1 MNVKMSDP
9 YDTEKLYPVLEREA
23 QPPPTPLIANG
34 HEYRLRSCSKILENM
49 EKDAKHYGSTL
60 KKYTRSRNTFSHL
73 SGVTAGASVVLS
85 ASGLG
90 TGMTGIG
97 IPIGASLGALGGI
110 CGMLSLFFGLT
121 SKKMSK
127 KVSKHVDNVARAK
140 ATINSINSVVSKA
153 MRDGVISDEEYKIVT
168 NIDNVYNNRMAS
180 IRRSTNAE
188 DLKKTS
194 GKGRCRNLRVF
205 TTKKNT
211 NRTPTRCT
219 RTVTLSSEKSNGSKS
234 FVIRFHKESW

>member
-1 MNVKMSDP
+1 MSDP
-9 YDTEKLYPVLEREA
+9 YNTEKLYPLLEKEA
-23 QPPPTPLIANG
+23 QPPPTPLIGSG

-49 EKDAKHYGSTL
+49 ERDVKHYGSTL

-73 SGVTAGASVVLS
+73 CGATAAASVVLS
-85 ASGLG
+85 ASGFG
-90 TGMTGIG
+90 TGLTGVG
-97 IPIGASLGALGGI
+97 IPVGASLGALGGL
-110 CGMLSLFFGLT
+110 CGILSMMFAMT

-127 KVSKHVDNVARAK
+127 KVAKHVDNVARAK

-188 DLKKTS
+188 DLKKIQE
-194 GKGRCRNLRVF
+194 KEDAEILEFLR
-205 TTKKNT
+205 KR
-211 NRTPTRCT
+211 RTPTAPPPDAPAQ
-219 RTVTLSSEKSNGSKS
+219 
-234 FVIRFHKESW
+234 

>member
-1 MNVKMSDP
+1 MSDP
-9 YDTEKLYPVLEREA
+9 YNTESLYPVLEEKVVPTLSS
-23 QPPPTPLIANG
+23 PPPTPLIGTG
-34 HEYRLRSCSKILENM
+34 HEYRLRSCQKILENM
-49 EKDAKHYGSTL
+49 ERDAKHYGSTL

-73 SGVTAGASVVLS
+73 SGLTAGASVVLS

-140 ATINSINSVVSKA
+140 ATINSINTVVSKA
-153 MRDGVISDEEYKIVT
+153 MRDGVISDTEYKIVT

-188 DLKKTS
+188 DLKKIQE
-194 GKGRCRNLRVF
+194 KEDAEILEFIRKR
-205 TTKKNT
+205 
-211 NRTPTRCT
+211 RTPVPTAP
-219 RTVTLSSEKSNGSKS
+219 EQ
-234 FVIRFHKESW
+234 